1 MKIEKTKQ
9 IGVLILAILVS
20 GCITAEN
27 IEQDADIN
35 PTELTY
41 DLEIT
46 AEVNEHEYYQKVNN
60 RLEITNTTTRLLCS
74 SIVSGLDETNQTTD
88 EQEELK
94 PNEVNLKIYNQENK
108 KVGECS
114 INER

>member
-1 MKIEKTKQ
+1 MKPQEIKK
-9 IGVLILAILVS
+9 IGIIILAILVS

-27 IEQDADIN
+27 IEQDTDLN

-41 DLEIT
+41 DLQIT
-46 AEVNEHEYYQKVNN
+46 AEVNEHEYYQEVNE

-74 SIVSGLDETNQTTD
+74 GLISSLDDTNQTTE

-94 PNEVNLKIYNQENK
+94 PNEVNLKIYNQENR

-114 INER
+114 INE